1 MAIKLGLNDIAY
13 QMATQTDFPGWGH
26 MLSSGATTLWET
38 WKYSDNVFSHNHP
51 MFGSVGE
58 WMYQSLA
65 GIKALSPG
73 FKQICIHPQASGD
86 LQWVNSSYESS
97 RGKITCQWKKE
108 NGIYTLQIHIPA
120 NTKAQVFIPNKSQL
134 IKESGESIASSSL
147 IQIIREESDHCWLEI
162 PSGNYQFSC
171 PIPQKD

>member
-1 MAIKLGLNDIAY
+1 
-13 QMATQTDFPGWGH
+13 
-26 MLSSGATTLWET
+26 
-38 WKYSDNVFSHNHP
+38 

-73 FKQICIHPQASGD
+73 FKQISIHPQASGD

-108 NGIYTLQIHIPA
+108 NGTYTLQVHIPA
-120 NTKAQVFIPNKSQL
+120 NTKAQVFIPNKSSF
-134 IKESGESIASSSL
+134 IKESGESIASSFL
-147 IQIIREESDHCWLEI
+147 IQIIREESDHCWIEI
-162 PSGNYQFSC
+162 PSGTYLFSC
-171 PIPQKD
+171 PIPPKN